1 MRLKN
6 SGQIAILAVPV
17 LVFSLA
23 ALVSLVIMR
32 YFMAPQFEALAAN
45 KAVLA
50 SFSNSNFGE
59 NGNASIK
66 KRFINDGDSLKA
78 KYHDLI
84 REVGGPKDLSGVLQM
99 IIERANAADIKFVKM
114 QPLAD
119 TKTGMPANYPMV
131 LELTASY
138 NSYGRFIAALE
149 TQPSTVRVDRIAIT
163 AQKNNMLEIRTLI
176 TCSIQD
182 KP

>member
-1 MRLKN
+1 
-6 SGQIAILAVPV
+6 
-17 LVFSLA
+17 
-23 ALVSLVIMR
+23 
-32 YFMAPQFEALAAN
+32 
-45 KAVLA
+45 
-50 SFSNSNFGE
+50 
-59 NGNASIK
+59 
-66 KRFINDGDSLKA
+66 
-78 KYHDLI
+78 
-84 REVGGPKDLSGVLQM
+84 M

-119 TKTGMPANYPMV
+119 TKTGTPTNYPMV

-163 AQKNNMLEIRTLI
+163 AQKNTMLEIRTLI